1 MSVEQ
6 VARNFISDMND
17 EGKTRALLTPDATVS
32 GGVLP
37 SQVPATEA
45 LGIMKSLSTA
55 FPDLRFDI
63 QNVTVNGNEALVT
76 ARWEG
81 TNKGPLSIPGIPS
94 IPPTGKKVSVLDA
107 YRVTVRGDK
116 VSHMEVQSPAN
127 GGIPA
132 ALAQLGIKA
141 PGI

>member
-1 MSVEQ
+1 MSIEQ
-6 VARNFISDMND
+6 VARDFVSDMAD
-17 EGKTRALLTPDATVS
+17 ERKTRSLLTPDAMVS

-37 SQVPATEA
+37 APVPATEA
-45 LGIMKSLSTA
+45 LGTMKALQTA

-63 QNVTVNGNEALVT
+63 QNVTVNGNQALVM

-81 TNKGPLSIPGIPS
+81 TNKGPLSIPGLPS
-94 IPPTGKKVSVLDA
+94 VPPTGKKVSVMDA
-107 YRVTVRGDK
+107 YRITVKGDK
-116 VSHMEVQSPAN
+116 VSRMDVESPAN
-127 GGIPA
+127 GGIPG